1 MNMNEPKKH
10 LVWGFAAFTALLVS
24 GVTLPLNEAMAQA
37 NVPEAA
43 PEGVGDDGDDDDDD
57 KPKSYPYLKGEIG
70 IEIQSDHT
78 FKADDKDNEVNDTYN
93 TTEAELGFYFN
104 KNFSIQ
110 AGLVFEPVEDIDAGD
125 ERYFENQGLFAE
137 QLYAQFDFEPFK
149 IFAGKYNVNYGKA
162 WDVAPGVYG
171 TDFAEDG
178 YEFTERLGFGASV
191 TKDAGRVGEV
201 TVTAGVFKQ
210 DISTL
215 SNSAFNNRGQ
225 TDIDDGGF
233 GNTEDL
239 ENFNIAIDGEKIPSL
254 PGLSYHFGYIHQ
266 AKGRDSGIAGFD
278 ALDDQNGFVFG
289 LVGEREYNSVKFE
302 WLAEVTYFDN
312 FILEDETA
320 LKDIAF
326 YTVGGKVTM
335 NKFNVAAVYTY
346 RPAELI
352 GGGDFEDH
360 QLALSTGYEI
370 RDGLTLDLG
379 YKYHVEEDE
388 DNHTVG
394 LLLTKEIEFNTGES
408 APLK

>member
-1 MNMNEPKKH
+1 MIMDERKRR
-10 LVWGFAAFTALLVS
+10 LAWGVAAFTAMLA
-24 GVTLPLNEAMAQA
+24 GLPMSEAMAQA
-37 NVPEAA
+37 NVAERAA
-43 PEGVGDDGDDDDDD
+43 PAGAGDDGDDDDA
-57 KPKSYPYLKGEIG
+57 PKSYPYLKGEIG

-78 FKADDKDNEVNDTYN
+78 FKSDNKDNEISDTYN
-93 TTEAELGFYFN
+93 TTEAELGFYFT

-110 AGLVFEPVEDIDAGD
+110 AGLVFEPVFDAEDDRI
-125 ERYFENQGLFAE
+125 FEDHGLYAE

-149 IFAGKYNVNYGKA
+149 AFAGKYNVNFGKA

-171 TDFAEDG
+171 ADFAEDG
-178 YEFTERLGFGASV
+178 YEFTERLGFGASL
-191 TKDAGRVGEV
+191 TKNAGSAGEV

-215 SNSAFNNRGQ
+215 SNSAINNRGQ
-225 TDIDDGGF
+225 VDIDDGGY

-239 ENFNIAIDGEKIPSL
+239 ENFNVAIDGEKIPAF

-266 AKGRDSGIAGFD
+266 AKGRDTGIAGFD

-302 WLAEVTYFDN
+302 WLAEVSYFDN
-312 FILEDETA
+312 YILEDETA

-326 YTVGGKVTM
+326 YTLGGKVTM
-335 NKFNVAAVYTY
+335 NKFNVAAAYTY
-346 RPAELI
+346 RPAELV
-352 GGGDFEDH
+352 GGGNFEDH

-379 YKYHVEEDE
+379 YKYHVEENE

-394 LLLTKEIEFNTGES
+394 LLLTKEIEFDTS
-408 APLK
+408 KF